1 MKGKNEETSRAG
13 SKWSPEEDEKLV
25 KKFTDKKTFEEI
37 ALEHKRTIGGI
48 KSRIISHILY
58 KEYKDGTKTID
69 DLSKEY
75 NIEIDLLNKYINKLE
90 NKNKV
95 IIKSYEEKPKP
106 TMMLLFEKMLTI
118 EQKLDDIM
126 LIINR
131 I

>member
-25 KKFTDKKTFEEI
+25 KEFTDKKTFEEI

-90 NKNKV
+90 NKNNV
-95 IIKSYEEKPKP
+95 LIKSCEEKPKP

>member
-25 KKFTDKKTFEEI
+25 KEFNDKKTFEEI
-37 ALEHKRTIGGI
+37 ALEHKRNIGGI

-95 IIKSYEEKPKP
+95 INKSSEEKPKP
-106 TMMLLFEKMLTI
+106 TMMLLFEKMLII

>member
-1 MKGKNEETSRAG
+1 MLRKNEETSRAG

-25 KKFTDKKTFEEI
+25 KEFNDKKTFEEI
-37 ALEHKRTIGGI
+37 ALEHKRNIGGI

-95 IIKSYEEKPKP
+95 IIKSSEEKPKL
-106 TMMLLFEKMLTI
+106 TMMLLFEKMLII

>member
-13 SKWSPEEDEKLV
+13 SKWSPEEDDKLV
-25 KKFTDKKTFEEI
+25 KEFTDKKTFEEI
-37 ALEHKRTIGGI
+37 ALEHKRNIGGI
-48 KSRIISHILY
+48 RSRVISHILY
-58 KEYKDGTKTID
+58 KEYKEGIKTID

-90 NKNKV
+90 NKNNV

>member
-95 IIKSYEEKPKP
+95 IIKSYEEKPK
-106 TMMLLFEKMLTI
+106 TKMMLLFEKMLTI

>member
-1 MKGKNEETSRAG
+1 MPDS
-13 SKWSPEEDEKLV
+13 LCM
-25 KKFTDKKTFEEI
+25 DKSATFPF
-37 ALEHKRTIGGI
+37 
-48 KSRIISHILY
+48 
-58 KEYKDGTKTID
+58 EYKDGTKTID

-95 IIKSYEEKPKP
+95 INKSYEEKPKP